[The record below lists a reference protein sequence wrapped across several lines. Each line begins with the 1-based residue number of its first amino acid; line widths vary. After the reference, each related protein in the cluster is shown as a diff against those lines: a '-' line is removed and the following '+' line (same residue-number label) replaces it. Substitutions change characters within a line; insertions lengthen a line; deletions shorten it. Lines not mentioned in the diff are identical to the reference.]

1 MVKYIFEVQLK
12 LLTPPKI
19 PNFKV
24 EGVKVGK
31 TFHFTMFVV
40 KSTFEQVLKEK
51 SFYFCIPKAQQKKV
65 QNPPF
70 FQVKVKQNEVFSNPL
85 KEYRQLAWFI
95 FKRGWDLDQSEV

>member
-12 LLTPPKI
+12 MLTPPKI

-24 EGVKVGK
+24 EGVKTAK

-51 SFYFCIPKAQQKKV
+51 SFYFCIPKAQQKK
-65 QNPPF
+65 
-70 FQVKVKQNEVFSNPL
+70 S
-85 KEYRQLAWFI
+85 
-95 FKRGWDLDQSEV
+95 